1 MSKLRT
7 DCRGPRHSQYRVRIS
22 GLLVTIKLSCFAAM
36 PASLQIAP
44 PISAWSGMTPL
55 EDFVTHRTRQSI
67 KELEEQLVAALYQ
80 QRHWEEQI
88 MTFSP
93 QSSAP
98 SNFIQS
104 FTQSKL
110 LVQDLER
117 RIRLIR
123 HSF

>member
-1 MSKLRT
+1 M
-7 DCRGPRHSQYRVRIS
+7 
-22 GLLVTIKLSCFAAM
+22 
-36 PASLQIAP
+36 AP

-55 EDFVTHRTRQSI
+55 EDFIAHRTRQTI
-67 KELEEQLVAALYQ
+67 EALEEQLVAALYQ

-98 SNFIQS
+98 SAIIQS
-104 FTQSKL
+104 FNQSKL

-117 RIRLIR
+117 RIRMIR

>member
-1 MSKLRT
+1 M
-7 DCRGPRHSQYRVRIS
+7 
-22 GLLVTIKLSCFAAM
+22 
-36 PASLQIAP
+36 AP

-55 EDFVTHRTRQSI
+55 EDFITHRTRQTI
-67 KELEEQLVAALYQ
+67 EALEEQLVAALYQ

-98 SNFIQS
+98 SDIIQS
-104 FTQSKL
+104 FNQSKL

-117 RIRLIR
+117 RIRMIR